1 MSGEAFKI
9 DDTIA
14 AISTAYGPAG
24 IGIIRI
30 SGPKAA
36 EVADRVFQSKKGNT
50 LEQQETYR
58 VTYGYIKDSEG
69 QMLDEA
75 LALTMWAPHSFTG
88 ENIVELQCH
97 GGTVVLKKVLDL
109 LLAAGA
115 RLAEP
120 GEFSKRAF
128 LNGRLDLSQAEA
140 IMDVINAKT
149 ETALKAATNNLQGR
163 LAREIKECRQEILE
177 VIAYLEADIDFPEED
192 IERLNQEE
200 ILSRLHQTAE
210 KIKKILQTFRSGR
223 IIREGL
229 KTVLI
234 GKPNVGKSSLLN
246 TILQAKRAI
255 VTDIPGT
262 TRDTIEEYY
271 NLGGIPL
278 VLIDTAGI
286 RQTEDLVEKLGVART
301 KDVSKK
307 ADLILYLLDL
317 TTGITAEDADFLQEL
332 PPEKVLVLVN
342 KVDLMAREAD
352 GKQREQQDQAIR
364 QQLPGYRVLFIS
376 ATEKIGINE
385 LEEAIQ
391 ELFFSQG
398 LEIKDEAFL
407 ANIRHKRA
415 LDAALEAVE
424 SARQGVLTGTPAD
437 FLSIDLQAALTS
449 LGEITGET
457 VDEEIIHQIFA
468 QFCLGK

>member
-1 MSGEAFKI
+1 MSGDSYKL

-30 SGPKAA
+30 SGFLAA
-36 EVADRVFQSKKGNT
+36 QIADKVFRSKKGIK
-50 LEQQETYR
+50 LQEQDTYR
-58 VTYGYIKDSEG
+58 VAYGYIIDKDGSI
-69 QMLDEA
+69 LDEA

-97 GGTVVLKKVLDL
+97 GGIIALKKALDL
-109 LLAAGA
+109 LLAEGA
-115 RLAEP
+115 RLADP

-149 ETALKAATNNLQGR
+149 ETGLKAAANNLQGF
-163 LAREIKECRQEILE
+163 LAQEIKQCRQEILE

-192 IERLNQEE
+192 IERLNQTE
-200 ILSRLHQTAE
+200 IQARLYKTGE
-210 KIKKILQTFRSGR
+210 KIRRILQTFQEGR
-223 IIREGL
+223 IVREGL

-278 VLIDTAGI
+278 VLVDTAGI
-286 RQTEDLVEKLGVART
+286 RYTEDTVEKMGVEKTRE
-301 KDVSKK
+301 VSKE
-307 ADLILYLLDL
+307 ADLLLYLLDL
-317 TTGITAEDADFLQEL
+317 TTGITAEDEEFLQEL
-332 PPEKVLVLVN
+332 PREKVIILVN
-342 KVDLMAREAD
+342 KIDLWPNEKT
-352 GKQREQQDQAIR
+352 GREQE
-364 QQLPGYRVLFIS
+364 QQLRQRLTGFRVLFVS
-376 ATEKIGINE
+376 ATEKIGIND
-385 LEEAIQ
+385 LEKEIK
-391 ELFFSQG
+391 ELFFTQG
-398 LEIKDEAFL
+398 LEIKNEAFL
-407 ANIRHKRA
+407 TNIRHKRA
-415 LDAALEAVE
+415 LDTALEALE
-424 SARQGVLTGTPAD
+424 SARQGVLAGTPSD
-437 FLSIDLQAALTS
+437 FISIDLQNSLAS

-457 VDEEIIHQIFA
+457 MDDEIINRIFA

>member
-1 MSGEAFKI
+1 MSGEAFQI

-30 SGPKAA
+30 SGPNAA
-36 EVADRVFQSKKGNT
+36 EVADRVFQSKKGIT
-50 LEQQETYR
+50 LEQQDTYR
-58 VTYGYIKDSEG
+58 VTYGYIKDRNG

-97 GGTVVLKKVLDL
+97 GGAVVLKKVLDL

-149 ETALKAATNNLQGR
+149 ETALQAATNNLQGR

-177 VIAYLEADIDFPEED
+177 LIAYLEADIDFPEED
-192 IERLNQEE
+192 IERLHQEE
-200 ILSRLHQTAE
+200 FLSRLQKTAE
-210 KIKKILQTFRSGR
+210 KIKRILQTFRSGR

-246 TILQAKRAI
+246 TLLQAKRAI

-286 RQTEDLVEKLGVART
+286 RQTEDLVEKLGVAKT
-301 KDVSKK
+301 KDMSKE

-317 TTGITAEDADFLQEL
+317 TTGLTSEDREFLQEL
-332 PPEKVLVLVN
+332 PAEKVLVLVN
-342 KVDLMAREAD
+342 KVDLMAGETD
-352 GKQREQQDQAIR
+352 GEQQEQALREQLA
-364 QQLPGYRVLFIS
+364 GYRVLFIS
-376 ATEKIGINE
+376 ATERIGIKE

-391 ELFFSQG
+391 NLFFSQG
-398 LEIKDEAFL
+398 LEIKDEVFL
-407 ANIRHKRA
+407 TNIRHKRA

-424 SARQGVLTGTPAD
+424 SARQGILTATPAD
-437 FLSIDLQAALTS
+437 FLSIDLQGALTS